1 MLSLFKASYTPS
13 PEAVL
18 LNRMYDV
25 KEWLKPINP
34 SLHNISNPH
43 MFVIEKNVEGAVV
56 LRYKNWSRDTEW
68 KPSNDP
74 NKGIV
79 LLTKVCPFQIIKFLI
94 DMPPPP
100 PWCLQSFSR
109 GREFCSS
116 WAFVLAGKFLLVLCR
131 SWLYQ
136 KH

>member
-1 MLSLFKASYTPS
+1 
-13 PEAVL
+13 
-18 LNRMYDV
+18 
-25 KEWLKPINP
+25 
-34 SLHNISNPH
+34 

-100 PWCLQSFSR
+100 PHGACKVSL
-109 GREFCSS
+109 GVGN
-116 WAFVLAGKFLLVLCR
+116 FVPAGHLC
-131 SWLYQ
+131 
-136 KH
+136 